1 MCVDPPK
8 IKTWT
13 PRELAKAPAERVLIA
28 IDGRVHDCAGWLK
41 RHPGGAAL
49 LETYAGRDASDVF
62 AAFHGP
68 EVYKTLK
75 AFDVGCIVDETIVEG
90 GNGMGESMEVAFAKA
105 RRKETAAFRKLRDEL
120 WREGAFAPSAG
131 AIAVTM
137 TRLLVILA
145 LAMWFT
151 LVNTESVMAT
161 RAAGAIFLGL
171 FWQQSLLMAHDL
183 CHRCVTR
190 NTRVDK
196 RLAYIF
202 GTLIGG
208 VGAGWWN
215 KEHCEHHAVT
225 QVIDGDPSAGAH
237 PVLCPHTSMM
247 DKLGPALRYLVKF
260 QALYYV
266 PVCVF
271 VGRVNLH
278 IISILKAPS
287 KDKLTDLCLMGGYA
301 AYNACLLQAVEPGA
315 RLMYFVLS
323 NTVCGIL
330 HLVLNMNHYPMPML
344 SFDTAMDLGFF
355 RFQCVTTLNIK
366 TNGWTSW
373 YYGGLENQIEHHL
386 FPLMPRH
393 YLPKITARVKKLC
406 EEHTVPFT
414 VAKGFF
420 DANNKVMKTLNDATN
435 NIDVVLSRKDS
446 HGVIANVT
454 FTHSEGTKGE

>member
-1 MCVDPPK
+1 MRFVEFTRRIVRGVSRTATTMCVDPQV
-8 IKTWT
+8 KTWT

-90 GNGMGESMEVAFAKA
+90 GNGMGESMEVAFTKA

-131 AIAVTM
+131 AIAVTV
-137 TRLLVILA
+137 TRLLMILA

-287 KDKLTDLCLMGGYA
+287 IR
-301 AYNACLLQAVEPGA
+301 Q
-315 RLMYFVLS
+315 
-323 NTVCGIL
+323 
-330 HLVLNMNHYPMPML
+330 
-344 SFDTAMDLGFF
+344 
-355 RFQCVTTLNIK
+355 
-366 TNGWTSW
+366 
-373 YYGGLENQIEHHL
+373 
-386 FPLMPRH
+386 
-393 YLPKITARVKKLC
+393 
-406 EEHTVPFT
+406 
-414 VAKGFF
+414 
-420 DANNKVMKTLNDATN
+420 
-435 NIDVVLSRKDS
+435 
-446 HGVIANVT
+446 
-454 FTHSEGTKGE
+454 

>member
-1 MCVDPPK
+1 M
-8 IKTWT
+8 
-13 PRELAKAPAERVLIA
+13 LIA
-28 IDGRVHDCAGWLK
+28 IDGRVHDCVGWLK

-151 LVNTESVMAT
+151 LVNTESVMVT

-202 GTLIGG
+202 GTLTGG
-208 VGAGWWN
+208 VGVGWWN

-315 RLMYFVLS
+315 RVVYFVLS

-355 RFQCVTTLNIK
+355 RFQCVTTLNQDQRVDVLVLRRLGEPDRAPPLSVDAPALSTEDHRPGQETVRGTHRAVHRRQRVLRREQQCDEDAERRHEQHRRGAQPK
-366 TNGWTSW
+366 
-373 YYGGLENQIEHHL
+373 GLAR
-386 FPLMPRH
+386 RH
-393 YLPKITARVKKLC
+393 R
-406 EEHTVPFT
+406 
-414 VAKGFF
+414 
-420 DANNKVMKTLNDATN
+420 
-435 NIDVVLSRKDS
+435 
-446 HGVIANVT
+446 
-454 FTHSEGTKGE
+454 